1 MKGKFNLNKLKRSL
15 GKPDTLIP
23 LLVLALVLFFFW
35 PHIQRFFNRALGV
48 FEGFEGGVEGKEL
61 VLFHWNNCGHCKKMM
76 PEWDKFAAEDI
87 IATRKVEKD
96 DGEDLSQ
103 YDINGYPTILL
114 LDSSSKSK
122 IALYEGPRTAKGFGE
137 WVKSQ

>member
-35 PHIQRFFNRALGV
+35 PHIQRFFNRVLGV
-48 FEGFEGGVEGKEL
+48 FEGFEGGGKEL
-61 VLFHWNNCGHCKKMM
+61 VLFHWNSCGHCKKMM
-76 PEWDKFAAEDI
+76 PEWDKFAAKGTFP
-87 IATRKVEKD
+87 TRKVEKD

-114 LDSSSKSK
+114 LDSSTKSK
-122 IALYEGPRTAKGFGE
+122 IALYEGQRTAKAFE
-137 WVKSQ
+137 AWVGSQ